1 MNIFVT
7 DHCPIQSARNLPDK
21 HIVKMPLE
29 TCQMLA
35 IIYSD
40 WYYGVGKLYKADG
53 TPYATK
59 RGAFRNHPC
68 TQWAAANQYNLAW
81 LIRHGYGLCDEYNQR
96 YGKVH
101 TCFDVIVQ
109 AERIFHRSFSHI
121 NTLSRASRQVKDFTR
136 AMPEYIKFDTT
147 IDTITAYKRYLN
159 TKSWLASNY
168 LRIPSRKPSFIKTTM
183 TTSTPNNLP
192 QSNKVNSLPVFD
204 FSNDKPATEQYPEP
218 KIAEKDIL
226 KDAIAKAEAAMAA
239 KSAKR
244 PLVKSKL
251 PSTKRGKAGRVV
263 GISADEN
270 KFLHEL
276 LQKVLYDDNYATMIS
291 DSQTAF
297 DKLLARYNNK

>member
-7 DHCPIQSARNLPDK
+7 DTCPIQSALNLPDK

-40 WYYGVGKLYKADG
+40 WYYGIGKLHKKDG
-53 TPYATK
+53 TPYRTEH
-59 RGAFRNHPC
+59 GAFRKHPC
-68 TQWAAANQYNLAW
+68 TIWAAANQYNLAW
-81 LIRHGYGLCDEYNQR
+81 LIAHGYALCAEYHSR
-96 YGKVH
+96 YDKVH
-101 TCFDVIVQ
+101 TCYSAICEAADIYDRTFDEKCGDAYHKV
-109 AERIFHRSFSHI
+109 
-121 NTLSRASRQVKDFTR
+121 TDFTR
-136 AMPEYIKFDTT
+136 AMPEDIKFDKT

-159 TKSWLASNY
+159 TKPWLATNY
-168 LRIPSRKPSFIKTTM
+168 LRIPSRKPLFITTM
-183 TTSTPNNLP
+183 TTSN
-192 QSNKVNSLPVFD
+192 VNDLPVYD

-218 KIAEKDIL
+218 EIAEKDIL

-244 PLVKSKL
+244 PLVKAKAAKKS
-251 PSTKRGKAGRVV
+251 GKAGRVV

-270 KFLHEL
+270 KFLYEL
-276 LQKVLYDDNYATMIS
+276 LQAVLCDNNYATMIS
-291 DSQTAF
+291 ESQIAF